1 MVAPKA
7 TIEVETP
14 EPKPDAQLPQEEIPC
29 KLSGIEAVPTNDET
43 AKAISIENIDTSSE
57 KVLER
62 VQTDDESDEEELEED
77 ASFSCDNCWLT
88 FDNKTELAEHAFDK
102 HGIQNSKEMKAEE
115 SVLVSA
121 ATAMQETVAVL
132 KSASTEVETSPTVQ
146 KTSPTVQKTSP
157 IVQKTSPTV
166 QKTCPTVQESSPPVQ
181 ESSPT
186 AQETNPTVQ
195 ETNPTVQET
204 SPTVQETYLTEI
216 DVDQLEAVW
225 KPSTA
230 VVLKNIQLL
239 HKESSQTYQQL
250 WNRRQ
255 NFWLLMT
262 NIVALILTILL
273 VLSCA

>member
-7 TIEVETP
+7 TVEVETP
-14 EPKPDAQLPQEEIPC
+14 EPKPDAQLPQEEILC
-29 KLSGIEAVPTNDET
+29 KLSGIEAGPTNDET

-102 HGIQNSKEMKAEE
+102 HGIQNSEEMKAEE
-115 SVLVSA
+115 SVLLSA
-121 ATAMQETVAVL
+121 ATAMQETDAVL

-146 KTSPTVQKTSP
+146 KTSPTVQ
-157 IVQKTSPTV
+157 
-166 QKTCPTVQESSPPVQ
+166 
-181 ESSPT
+181 
-186 AQETNPTVQ
+186 
-195 ETNPTVQET
+195 ET
-204 SPTVQETYLTEI
+204 SSTVQETYLTEI

>member
-7 TIEVETP
+7 TVEVETP
-14 EPKPDAQLPQEEIPC
+14 EPKPDAQLPQEEILC
-29 KLSGIEAVPTNDET
+29 KLSGIEAGPTNDET

-57 KVLER
+57 KMSER
-62 VQTDDESDEEELEED
+62 VQTDDESDEEQLEED

-102 HGIQNSKEMKAEE
+102 HGIQNSEEMKAEE
-115 SVLVSA
+115 SVLLSA
-121 ATAMQETVAVL
+121 ATAMQETDAVL

-146 KTSPTVQKTSP
+146 KTSPTVQ
-157 IVQKTSPTV
+157 
-166 QKTCPTVQESSPPVQ
+166 ESSQ
-181 ESSPT
+181 T

-195 ETNPTVQET
+195 ETSPTVQETSPTVQET

-230 VVLKNIQLL
+230 VVLKKYTAATQGIFSDISAVV
-239 HKESSQTYQQL
+239 ESSAEFLAVDDQYSSP
-250 WNRRQ
+250 NSD
-255 NFWLLMT
+255 N
-262 NIVALILTILL
+262 LTSL
-273 VLSCA
+273 